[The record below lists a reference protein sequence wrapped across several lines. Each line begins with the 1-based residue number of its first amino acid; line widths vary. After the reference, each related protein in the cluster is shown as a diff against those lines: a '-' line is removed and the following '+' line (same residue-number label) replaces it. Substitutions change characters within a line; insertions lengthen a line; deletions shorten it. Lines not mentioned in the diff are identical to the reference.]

1 MEFFFASLAKYSAI
15 LRCEVCIFVTV
26 RHIDMKIY
34 QFERKNARKSGIF
47 QKTIVFGIFAKI
59 GAILNNNYFIQVVY
73 FCDKHQNS
81 FEENWVSNFF
91 DFHTALINN
100 ILVSSFTM

>member
-1 MEFFFASLAKYSAI
+1 MQIGVKVNEFK
-15 LRCEVCIFVTV
+15 T
-26 RHIDMKIY
+26 
-34 QFERKNARKSGIF
+34 KNAQKSGIC

-59 GAILNNNYFIQVVY
+59 GAILNKNYFAKVVY

-91 DFHTALINN
+91 DFHTALMIS
-100 ILVSSFTM
+100 LVSF